1 MPRNSVRNLQL
12 SNGKDIHYVV
22 KRNLRTR
29 RYRMYYDHIESV
41 IVVQLPSSVSDD
53 KAIELIEINEHKL
66 LQYLDAAPTVTSRDI
81 EPGLRIRLQDRDD
94 LEYTLVRDDTVDY
107 PKRDNEK
114 RELRV
119 SGIGG
124 FEKNVKAYLG
134 EMIVFQVRS
143 RCFDYA
149 RKIGIDPEKAIET
162 IEAIDHKSRW
172 ASCNP
177 SRRRLR
183 FHWKLA
189 LVPLRTLEYI
199 CAHEV
204 SHFIEGNHS
213 ARFYAVG
220 QRILPDFRQRD
231 NELRRNKFMQ
241 ELSLLA
247 RKKRYT

>member
-1 MPRNSVRNLQL
+1 MPNRIVQQFEL
-12 SNGKDIHYVV
+12 SNGKNVHYVV
-22 KRNLRTR
+22 KQSSRTR
-29 RYRMYYDHIESV
+29 RYRFYYNRADSV
-41 IVVQLPSSVSDD
+41 FIVQVPATAS
-53 KAIELIEINEHKL
+53 KETAIEFLEMNDKRVQEFVNEVSTRPSLTK
-66 LQYLDAAPTVTSRDI
+66 RNI

-107 PKRDNEK
+107 PKRDHQK

-124 FEKNVKAYLG
+124 FAANVKAYLG

-149 RKIGIDPEKAIET
+149 RKIGVDPEKAIET

-172 ASCNP
+172 ADCFP
-177 SRRRLR
+177 ARRRLR

-204 SHFIEGNHS
+204 SHFVECNHS

-220 QRILPDFRQRD
+220 ERALPGFRLRD

-241 ELSLLA
+241 ELLLLGA
-247 RKKRYT
+247 L